1 MVDYV
6 LRRNR
11 RQKNSQEERSK
22 VLERIARQAPAP
34 DPTLDPQHEQQ
45 ALNQAI
51 REEPPAPKHDY
62 WADLPTIPVNERL
75 LDENLIITA
84 TRHDPAHATFDVLR
98 TRLVQTLA
106 DKGWSRVGV
115 TSPTPDCGKSFVAMN
130 LAIALSRYENCRTVL
145 MDMDLR
151 NPSLAGLLGVDD
163 VGSMGDFL
171 RGERNLLQQFRRF
184 GDNGLKI
191 GKKLAIGLN
200 DRIEPYAAELLA
212 RSSTHAL
219 LEDME
224 DTLAP
229 DVVLYDLPPALA
241 QDDVIAFRHMFDG
254 VLIVAGG
261 GQTTSDEIREVMR
274 RLGDD
279 IPLLGVVLNKAD
291 DNPTQ
296 AYGY

>member
-11 RQKNSQEERSK
+11 RQKADTEERSQ
-22 VLERIARQAPAP
+22 VLERIARQTPEP
-34 DPTLDPQHEQQ
+34 EPVEDEQ
-45 ALNQAI
+45 ALRTAM
-51 REEPPAPKHDY
+51 RADPEPPREDIWEA
-62 WADLPTIPVNERL
+62 LPTIPVNERL

-106 DKGWSRVGV
+106 DKGWNRVAI
-115 TSPTPDCGKSFVAMN
+115 TSPTQDCGKSFVAMN

-145 MDMDLR
+145 LDMDLR
-151 NPSLAGLLGVDD
+151 KPSLADLLGIENP
-163 VGSMGDFL
+163 GSMGDFL
-171 RGERNLLQQFRRF
+171 RGDRAVEQQFHRF
-184 GDNGLKI
+184 GENGLKI

-212 RSSTHAL
+212 RETTHL
-219 LEDME
+219 RIEEME
-224 DTLAP
+224 DELTP

-241 QDDVIAFRHMFDG
+241 QDDVIAFRQMFDG

-261 GQTTSDEIREVMR
+261 GQTTSSEIREVMR
-274 RLGDD
+274 RMGDD

-291 DNPTQ
+291 NAPVQD
-296 AYGY
+296 YGY

>member
-11 RQKNSQEERSK
+11 RQKADTEERSQ
-22 VLERIARQAPAP
+22 VLERIARQTPEP
-34 DPTLDPQHEQQ
+34 EPVEDEQ
-45 ALNQAI
+45 ALRTAM
-51 REEPPAPKHDY
+51 RADPEPPREDIWEA
-62 WADLPTIPVNERL
+62 LPTIPVNERL

-106 DKGWSRVGV
+106 DKGWNRVAI
-115 TSPTPDCGKSFVAMN
+115 TSPTQDCGKSFVAMN

-145 MDMDLR
+145 LDMDLR
-151 NPSLAGLLGVDD
+151 KPSLADLLGIENP
-163 VGSMGDFL
+163 GSMGDFL
-171 RGERNLLQQFRRF
+171 RGDRAVEQQFHRF
-184 GDNGLKI
+184 GENGLKI

-212 RSSTHAL
+212 RETTHL
-219 LEDME
+219 RIEEME
-224 DTLAP
+224 DDLTP

-241 QDDVIAFRHMFDG
+241 LDDVIAFRQMYDG

-261 GQTTSDEIREVMR
+261 GQTTSPEIREVMR

-291 DNPTQ
+291 SAPTQ
-296 AYGY
+296 EYGY

>member
-11 RQKNSQEERSK
+11 RQKQDTEERSK
-22 VLERIARQAPAP
+22 LLERIARQSSEPEVEPQTQTP
-34 DPTLDPQHEQQ
+34 DPYEDD
-45 ALNQAI
+45 AV
-51 REEPPAPKHDY
+51 
-62 WADLPTIPVNERL
+62 DLWDSLPEIPVNERL

-98 TRLVQTLA
+98 TRLVQTLT
-106 DKGWSRVGV
+106 DKGWSRVGI
-115 TSPTPDCGKSFVAMN
+115 TSPTQDCGKSFVAMN

-151 NPSLAGLLGVDD
+151 KPSLADMLGIHNP
-163 VGSMGDFL
+163 GSMGDFL
-171 RGERNLLQQFRRF
+171 RGDREVQDQFHRF
-184 GDNGLKI
+184 GENSLKI
-191 GKKLAIGLN
+191 GKRLAVGLN
-200 DRIEPYAAELLA
+200 DRIESYAAELLA
-212 RSSTHAL
+212 RETSHL
-219 LEDME
+219 RIEEME
-224 DTLAP
+224 DDLAP

-241 QDDVIAFRHMFDG
+241 LDDVIAFRQMYDG

-261 GQTTSDEIREVMR
+261 GQTTSPEIREVMR

-291 DNPTQ
+291 NVQ
-296 AYGY
+296 AQDYSY